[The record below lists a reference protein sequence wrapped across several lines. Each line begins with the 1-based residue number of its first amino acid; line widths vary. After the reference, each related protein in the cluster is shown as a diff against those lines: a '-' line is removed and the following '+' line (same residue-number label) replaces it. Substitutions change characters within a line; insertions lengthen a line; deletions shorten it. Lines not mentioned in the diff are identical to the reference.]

1 MTKQPPFRAWCYC
14 GSDTCSDFIFSVLFL
29 SSRGELSHVLHT
41 STRYCHVGPSWVPG
55 QRQAVPSYL
64 LSGTAP
70 QRTGGSES
78 GRCVV
83 RTVSSGLWGRRGD
96 TSVVSLEGDESPSQ
110 EVPPST
116 GLLHSPA
123 RRPVH
128 GRGDKP
134 GVLPWASLWT
144 RVLGALGL
152 CLMVL
157 ACPSRWTRLIACL
170 LSRGFELGQYLG
182 DQCPAAQGPDGGLH
196 VAAVVFVCLFHIVKF
211 ISIFLQ
217 HFWIFHC
224 NEKG

>member
-41 STRYCHVGPSWVPG
+41 STCYCHVGPSWVPG

-96 TSVVSLEGDESPSQ
+96 TSVVSLEGDESPLTGGPSQ
-110 EVPPST
+110 HWPSPQPGT
-116 GLLHSPA
+116 EACPRA
-123 RRPVH
+123 RRQA
-128 GRGDKP
+128 R
-134 GVLPWASLWT
+134 
-144 RVLGALGL
+144 
-152 CLMVL
+152 C
-157 ACPSRWTRLIACL
+157 
-170 LSRGFELGQYLG
+170 
-182 DQCPAAQGPDGGLH
+182 
-196 VAAVVFVCLFHIVKF
+196 AAVGVSLDTSAGGPWTVPHGAGVSFPVDSAYRLPTFQG
-211 ISIFLQ
+211 L
-217 HFWIFHC
+217 
-224 NEKG
+224 